1 MNSNDP
7 IDDPA
12 RIEREI
18 AHTRASLHRK
28 IDELQHRLNPR
39 ERMRAETERVKSAV
53 RVETERVKSAV
64 RNVDPGPYAGA
75 AALAAVGV
83 GTAMAVRGLRRRN
96 NHDAI
101 TPDEADF
108 AGE

>member
-1 MNSNDP
+1 MK

-12 RIEREI
+12 VIEREI

-28 IDELQHRLNPR
+28 LDELQHRLSPR
-39 ERMRAETERVKSAV
+39 ERVRAQA
-53 RVETERVKSAV
+53 ERVKSAV
-64 RNVDPGPYAGA
+64 RNVDPTPYTGA

-83 GTAMAVRGLRRRN
+83 GSAMAVRGLRRRN
-96 NHDAI
+96 HRDAI
-101 TPDEADF
+101 APDAPDL

>member
-7 IDDPA
+7 MDDPA
-12 RIEREI
+12 RIERDI
-18 AHTRASLHRK
+18 SHTRASLHRK
-28 IDELQHRLNPR
+28 LDELQHRLNPR
-39 ERMRAETERVKSAV
+39 ERVRAQAERMKAV
-53 RVETERVKSAV
+53 V
-64 RNVDPGPYAGA
+64 RNADPTPYTGA

-96 NHDAI
+96 DHQDVM
-101 TPDEADF
+101 TPDASDF

>member
-12 RIEREI
+12 RIERDI

-53 RVETERVKSAV
+53 R
-64 RNVDPGPYAGA
+64 NVDPGPYAGA
-75 AALAAVGV
+75 AALAAIGV

-101 TPDEADF
+101 TPGEADL